1 LSSQNDLPDRIVAE
15 ALRTLA
21 ERGYHATALAGIAL
35 RLGVSKAAIYH
46 HFPSK
51 RELLAHLALPFL
63 AEFDDALTSISLV
76 SLEDEKAMLLES
88 YFMLVLENAAVLSLL
103 LRDRMI
109 AEDPV
114 AIRFKEILSR
124 LMERLAPAPAPAT
137 DAALRTAAC
146 AIGAIHGAVLDGD
159 GTPPPNEGPLIV
171 RAALSA
177 LTAGDAGDAS
187 EHLEPRLQS

>member
-1 LSSQNDLPDRIVAE
+1 LSSQNELPDRIVAE

-51 RELLAHLALPFL
+51 RELLAHLARPFL
-63 AEFDDALTSISLV
+63 VEFDDALTSISLV
-76 SLEDEKAMLLES
+76 SVEDEKAMLLES
-88 YFMLVLENAAVLSLL
+88 YFTLVLENAALVSLL

-109 AEDPV
+109 AEDQV

-124 LMERLAPAPAPAT
+124 LMERLAPAPAT